1 MLFKKSNR
9 RTEPLL
15 HELNIIKF
23 DKLELLKM
31 GIFMWKVLDDEVLKR
46 SKNHISIR
54 ERIYGNH
61 NLKLYLPIVNTNLL
75 KRDIYQGPKLWL
87 YPPDIRST
95 KRFPAFKLAY
105 NNYLLYG
112 QWYVIFMLT
121 YIYIILYTILY
132 TTIFTFTGLD
142 RCIHLHAELYSI

>member
-1 MLFKKSNR
+1 MLFKKSKR

-31 GIFMWKVLDDEVLKR
+31 GIFMWKVLDDEVWKT

-112 QWYVIFMLT
+112 QWYVIF
-121 YIYIILYTILY
+121 
-132 TTIFTFTGLD
+132 
-142 RCIHLHAELYSI
+142 IHLVPIVAYANLYIDNFIYNIVYDHFYFYRSR

>member
-1 MLFKKSNR
+1 MLFKKSKR

-31 GIFMWKVLDDEVLKR
+31 GIFMWKVLDDEVLKT

-95 KRFPAFKLAY
+95 KSFPAFKLAY

-112 QWYVIFMLT
+112 QWYVIF
-121 YIYIILYTILY
+121 
-132 TTIFTFTGLD
+132 
-142 RCIHLHAELYSI
+142 IHLVPIVAYANLYIDNFIYNIVYDHFYFCRSR

>member
-1 MLFKKSNR
+1 MLFKKSKR

-112 QWYVIFMLT
+112 QWYVIF
-121 YIYIILYTILY
+121 
-132 TTIFTFTGLD
+132 
-142 RCIHLHAELYSI
+142 IHLVPIVAYANLYIDNFIYNIVYDHFYFYRSR

>member
-1 MLFKKSNR
+1 MLFKKSKR

-31 GIFMWKVLDDEVLKR
+31 GSFMWKVLDDEVLKT

-95 KRFPAFKLAY
+95 KSFPAFKLAY

-112 QWYVIFMLT
+112 QWYVIF
-121 YIYIILYTILY
+121 
-132 TTIFTFTGLD
+132 
-142 RCIHLHAELYSI
+142 IHLVPIVAYANLYIDNFIYNIVYDHFYFYRSR

>member
-31 GIFMWKVLDDEVLKR
+31 GIFMWKVLDYEVLKT

-95 KRFPAFKLAY
+95 KSFPAFKLAY

-112 QWYVIFMLT
+112 QWYVIF
-121 YIYIILYTILY
+121 
-132 TTIFTFTGLD
+132 
-142 RCIHLHAELYSI
+142 IHLVPIVVYANLYIDNFIYNIVYDHFYFYRSR

>member
-31 GIFMWKVLDDEVLKR
+31 GIFMWKVLDYEVLKT

-95 KRFPAFKLAY
+95 KSFPAFKLAY

-112 QWYVIFMLT
+112 QWYVIF
-121 YIYIILYTILY
+121 
-132 TTIFTFTGLD
+132 
-142 RCIHLHAELYSI
+142 IHLVPIVAYANLYIDNFICNIVYGHFYFYRSR

>member
-1 MLFKKSNR
+1 MLFKKSNH

-112 QWYVIFMLT
+112 QWYVIF
-121 YIYIILYTILY
+121 
-132 TTIFTFTGLD
+132 
-142 RCIHLHAELYSI
+142 IHLVPIVAYANLYIDNFIYNIVYDHFYFYRSR

>member
-1 MLFKKSNR
+1 
-9 RTEPLL
+9 
-15 HELNIIKF
+15 
-23 DKLELLKM
+23 M
-31 GIFMWKVLDDEVLKR
+31 GIFMWKVLDDEVLKT

-95 KRFPAFKLAY
+95 KSFPAFKLAY

-112 QWYVIFMLT
+112 QWYVIF
-121 YIYIILYTILY
+121 
-132 TTIFTFTGLD
+132 
-142 RCIHLHAELYSI
+142 IHLVPIVAYANLYIDNFIYNIVYGHFYFHRSR

>member
-1 MLFKKSNR
+1 MLFKKSKR

-23 DKLELLKM
+23 DKLEFLKM
-31 GIFMWKVLDDEVLKR
+31 GIFMWKVLDDEVLKT

-95 KRFPAFKLAY
+95 KSFPAFKLAY

-112 QWYVIFMLT
+112 QWYVIFIYLVPIVAYANL
-121 YIYIILYTILY
+121 YIDNFIYNIVYDHFY
-132 TTIFTFTGLD
+132 FY
-142 RCIHLHAELYSI
+142 RSR

>member
-31 GIFMWKVLDDEVLKR
+31 GIFMWKVLDDEVLKT

-112 QWYVIFMLT
+112 QWYVIF
-121 YIYIILYTILY
+121 
-132 TTIFTFTGLD
+132 
-142 RCIHLHAELYSI
+142 IHLVPIVAYANLYIDNFIYNIVYDHFYFYRSR

>member
-1 MLFKKSNR
+1 MLFKKSKR

-31 GIFMWKVLDDEVLKR
+31 GIFMWKVLDDEILKT

-95 KRFPAFKLAY
+95 KSFPAFKLAY

-112 QWYVIFMLT
+112 QWYVIF
-121 YIYIILYTILY
+121 
-132 TTIFTFTGLD
+132 
-142 RCIHLHAELYSI
+142 IHLVPIVAYANLYIDNFIYNIVYDHFYFYRSR

>member
-1 MLFKKSNR
+1 MLFKKSKR

-31 GIFMWKVLDDEVLKR
+31 GIFMWKVLDDEVFKT

-54 ERIYGNH
+54 KRIYGNH
-61 NLKLYLPIVNTNLL
+61 NLKLYLPIVSTNLL

-95 KRFPAFKLAY
+95 KSFPAFKLAY

-112 QWYVIFMLT
+112 QWYVIF
-121 YIYIILYTILY
+121 
-132 TTIFTFTGLD
+132 
-142 RCIHLHAELYSI
+142 IHLVPIVAYANLYIDNFIYNIVYDHFYFYRSR

>member
-112 QWYVIFMLT
+112 QWYVIF
-121 YIYIILYTILY
+121 
-132 TTIFTFTGLD
+132 
-142 RCIHLHAELYSI
+142 IHLVPIVAYANLYIDNFIYNIVYDHFYFYRSR

>member
-1 MLFKKSNR
+1 MLFKKSKR

-31 GIFMWKVLDDEVLKR
+31 GIFMWKVLDDEVWKT

-95 KRFPAFKLAY
+95 KSFPAFKLAY

-112 QWYVIFMLT
+112 QWYVIF
-121 YIYIILYTILY
+121 
-132 TTIFTFTGLD
+132 
-142 RCIHLHAELYSI
+142 IHLVPIVAYANLYIDNFICNIVYGHFYFYRSR

>member
-1 MLFKKSNR
+1 MLFKKSKR

-31 GIFMWKVLDDEVLKR
+31 GSFMWKVLDDEVWKT

-95 KRFPAFKLAY
+95 KSFPAFKLAY

-112 QWYVIFMLT
+112 QWYVIF
-121 YIYIILYTILY
+121 
-132 TTIFTFTGLD
+132 
-142 RCIHLHAELYSI
+142 IHLVPIVAYANLYIDNFIYNIVYGHFYFYRSR

>member
-31 GIFMWKVLDDEVLKR
+31 GIFMWKVLDDEVLKT

-95 KRFPAFKLAY
+95 KRFPAVKLAY

-112 QWYVIFMLT
+112 QWYVIF
-121 YIYIILYTILY
+121 
-132 TTIFTFTGLD
+132 
-142 RCIHLHAELYSI
+142 IHLVPIVAYANLYIDNFIYNIVYDHFYFYRSR

>member
-1 MLFKKSNR
+1 MLFKKSKR

-31 GIFMWKVLDDEVLKR
+31 GIFMWKVLDDEVWKT

-95 KRFPAFKLAY
+95 KSFPAFKLAY

-112 QWYVIFMLT
+112 QWYVIF
-121 YIYIILYTILY
+121 
-132 TTIFTFTGLD
+132 
-142 RCIHLHAELYSI
+142 IHLVPIVAYANLYIDNFIYNIVYDHFYFYRSR

>member
-1 MLFKKSNR
+1 MLFKKSKR

-31 GIFMWKVLDDEVLKR
+31 GIFMWKVLDDEVLKT

-75 KRDIYQGPKLWL
+75 KCDIYQGPKLWL

-95 KRFPAFKLAY
+95 KSFPAFKLAY

-112 QWYVIFMLT
+112 QWYVIF
-121 YIYIILYTILY
+121 
-132 TTIFTFTGLD
+132 
-142 RCIHLHAELYSI
+142 IHLVPIVAYANLYIDNFIYNIVYDHFYFYRSR

>member
-1 MLFKKSNR
+1 MLFKKSKR

-31 GIFMWKVLDDEVLKR
+31 GSFMWKVLDDEVLKT
-46 SKNHISIR
+46 SKNQISIR

-95 KRFPAFKLAY
+95 KSFPAFKLAC
-105 NNYLLYG
+105 NNYLLSG
-112 QWYVIFMLT
+112 QWYVSF
-121 YIYIILYTILY
+121 
-132 TTIFTFTGLD
+132 
-142 RCIHLHAELYSI
+142 IHLVPIVAYANLYIDNFIYNIVYDHFYFYRSR

>member
-31 GIFMWKVLDDEVLKR
+31 GIFMWKVLDYEVLKT

-95 KRFPAFKLAY
+95 KSFPAFKLAY
-105 NNYLLYG
+105 KNYLLYG
-112 QWYVIFMLT
+112 QWYVIF
-121 YIYIILYTILY
+121 
-132 TTIFTFTGLD
+132 
-142 RCIHLHAELYSI
+142 IHLVPIVAYANLYIDNFIYNIVYDHFYFYRSR

>member
-1 MLFKKSNR
+1 
-9 RTEPLL
+9 
-15 HELNIIKF
+15 
-23 DKLELLKM
+23 M

-112 QWYVIFMLT
+112 QWYVIF
-121 YIYIILYTILY
+121 
-132 TTIFTFTGLD
+132 
-142 RCIHLHAELYSI
+142 IHLVPIVAYANLYIDNFIYNIVYDHFYFYRSR

>member
-1 MLFKKSNR
+1 MLFKKSKR

-31 GIFMWKVLDDEVLKR
+31 GIFMWKVLDDEVLKT

-95 KRFPAFKLAY
+95 KSFPAFKLAY

-112 QWYVIFMLT
+112 QWYVIF
-121 YIYIILYTILY
+121 
-132 TTIFTFTGLD
+132 
-142 RCIHLHAELYSI
+142 IHLVPIVAYANLYIDNFIYNIVYGHFYFYRSR

>member
-1 MLFKKSNR
+1 MLFKKSKR

-31 GIFMWKVLDDEVLKR
+31 GIFMWKVLDDEVLKT

-95 KRFPAFKLAY
+95 KSFPAFKLAY

-112 QWYVIFMLT
+112 QWYVIF
-121 YIYIILYTILY
+121 
-132 TTIFTFTGLD
+132 
-142 RCIHLHAELYSI
+142 IHLVPIVAYANLYIDNFIYNIVYGNFYFHRSR

>member
-95 KRFPAFKLAY
+95 KSFPAFKLAY

-112 QWYVIFMLT
+112 QWYVIF
-121 YIYIILYTILY
+121 
-132 TTIFTFTGLD
+132 
-142 RCIHLHAELYSI
+142 IHLVPIVAYANLYIDNFIYNIVYDHFYFYRSR

>member
-1 MLFKKSNR
+1 MLFKKSKR

-31 GIFMWKVLDDEVLKR
+31 GIFMWKVLDDEVLKT

-112 QWYVIFMLT
+112 QWYVIF
-121 YIYIILYTILY
+121 
-132 TTIFTFTGLD
+132 
-142 RCIHLHAELYSI
+142 IHLVPIVAYANLYIDNFIYNIVYDHFYFYRSR

>member
-1 MLFKKSNR
+1 MLFKKSKR

-95 KRFPAFKLAY
+95 KSFPAFKLAY

-112 QWYVIFMLT
+112 QWYVIF
-121 YIYIILYTILY
+121 
-132 TTIFTFTGLD
+132 
-142 RCIHLHAELYSI
+142 IHLVPIVAYANLYIDNFIYNIVYDHFYFYRSR

>member
-112 QWYVIFMLT
+112 QWYVIF
-121 YIYIILYTILY
+121 
-132 TTIFTFTGLD
+132 
-142 RCIHLHAELYSI
+142 IHLVPIVAYANLYIDNFIYNIVYGHFYFHRSR

>member
-1 MLFKKSNR
+1 MLFKKSKR

-31 GIFMWKVLDDEVLKR
+31 GIFMWKVLDDEVWKT

-95 KRFPAFKLAY
+95 KSFPAFKLAC

-112 QWYVIFMLT
+112 QWYVIF
-121 YIYIILYTILY
+121 
-132 TTIFTFTGLD
+132 
-142 RCIHLHAELYSI
+142 IHLVPIVAYANLYIDNFICNIVYGHFYFYRSR

>member
-1 MLFKKSNR
+1 MLFKKSKR

-23 DKLELLKM
+23 DKLEFLKM
-31 GIFMWKVLDDEVLKR
+31 GIFMWKVLDDEVLKT

-95 KRFPAFKLAY
+95 KSFPAFKLAY

-112 QWYVIFMLT
+112 QWYVIF
-121 YIYIILYTILY
+121 
-132 TTIFTFTGLD
+132 
-142 RCIHLHAELYSI
+142 IHLVPIVAYANLYIDNFIYNIVYDHFYFYRSR

>member
-1 MLFKKSNR
+1 
-9 RTEPLL
+9 
-15 HELNIIKF
+15 
-23 DKLELLKM
+23 M
-31 GIFMWKVLDDEVLKR
+31 GIFMWKVLDDEVLKT

-95 KRFPAFKLAY
+95 KSFPAFKLAY

-112 QWYVIFMLT
+112 QWYVIF
-121 YIYIILYTILY
+121 
-132 TTIFTFTGLD
+132 
-142 RCIHLHAELYSI
+142 IHLVPIVAYTNLYIDNFIYNIVYDHFYFYRSR

>member
-1 MLFKKSNR
+1 MLFKKSKR

-31 GIFMWKVLDDEVLKR
+31 GIFMWKVLDDEVFKT

-54 ERIYGNH
+54 KRIYGNH
-61 NLKLYLPIVNTNLL
+61 NLKLYLPIVSTNLL

-95 KRFPAFKLAY
+95 KSFPAFKLAY

-112 QWYVIFMLT
+112 QWYVIF
-121 YIYIILYTILY
+121 
-132 TTIFTFTGLD
+132 
-142 RCIHLHAELYSI
+142 IHLVPIVAYANLYIDNFIYNIVYGNFYFHRSR